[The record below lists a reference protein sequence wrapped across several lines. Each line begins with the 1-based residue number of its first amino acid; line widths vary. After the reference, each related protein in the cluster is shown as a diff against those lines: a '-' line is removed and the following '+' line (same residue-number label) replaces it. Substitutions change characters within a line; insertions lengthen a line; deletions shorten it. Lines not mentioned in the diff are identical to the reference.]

1 MSSYAQRVRVYGTG
15 YDRRVKLTEDDKE
28 YIRWLRDEE
37 GLSYNKLAAKFGV
50 SKRLIMFVCC
60 PEKYAV
66 AQAQRKAR
74 WKDGRYVTSP
84 EERAEIAKEHL
95 EYKRSLLDKGLVSLD
110 SVKVKHNRN

>member
-50 SKRLIMFVCC
+50 SKRLIMFVCLLSGKVC
-60 PEKYAV
+60 RRSSTEKS
-66 AQAQRKAR
+66 QMEG
-74 WKDGRYVTSP
+74 W
-84 EERAEIAKEHL
+84 
-95 EYKRSLLDKGLVSLD
+95 
-110 SVKVKHNRN
+110 